1 MLSSVSRAASVSSPT
16 KHRRRPTVASLFGFA
31 GDSNAAELKEDVEE
45 EIESTQRTNEG
56 RASKWAAAFD
66 SGLFSDVSVS
76 FAGREFK
83 LHRIVLCHAKLFD
96 MLFSGSIKASLHSY
110 TLDVAGSFVVLENT
124 EECGIDPDSLEIALR
139 DLYSPT
145 RRSALITEQNVFSI
159 LLAACFI
166 QTQELMSY
174 CTSTILSTLSKVNI
188 AFFTSQMDA
197 VLSTTNTRI
206 VNVSSN
212 REFLRLRNIS
222 RELLLPHI
230 ESFLCHTVNTG
241 IAVCAEIV
249 DTEPP
254 RPLSSASHNELYA
267 LLSDLP
273 LSWFKFIIESPFL
286 CVPDE
291 FSRYQLLKRAA
302 IYRWRKSYMSVSST
316 EESSKRGLQLPA
328 KKMSTFFNSLF
339 TNTTGSPSKCDPSP
353 SIATNSPQIPSS
365 LRGSVASFESS
376 IFGSVAPSTTSPHL
390 HPSTTSIL
398 SRLVNLYGQEYLRV
412 AADASRDEETCTLS
426 LFESAIVYT
435 YMPFAH
441 LERVKQDRIV
451 SDSAVLT
458 SFWIQAE
465 LINRFTT
472 PFQNGS
478 GSGLSLGPFR
488 FSVRFPGVVGWVL
501 DNLEAVERG
510 EKVVTAGTGVKCAG
524 VDYRVL
530 LTVEIDEKYQK
541 DSQGDKGN
549 AGVSKVGMQPPSLFR
564 MNRSKSLDDL
574 KGRTVDL
581 QELKKGIEEDLLTK
595 KYILKATL
603 QRNRTAHGMSA
614 VSSPSG
620 PSQRSSQVS
629 PQPIS
634 YAIYAFDPQAF
645 QNGTSL
651 VQKPVT
657 TCEFDGTGYIKGFAV
672 PKGSGS
678 SPRISTHSM
687 SRTASQTSLMKQMRD
702 TFKIRSSKGRHS
714 GSLVRKTPMMG
725 YSRSSDAED
734 LWLTVSILLF
744 SS

>member
-31 GDSNAAELKEDVEE
+31 GDSNAAEPKEDVEE

-174 CTSTILSTLSKVNI
+174 CTSTILSTLSKFNI

-197 VLSTTNTRI
+197 VLSNTNTRI

-254 RPLSSASHNELYA
+254 SPLSSASHNELYA

-472 PFQNGS
+472 PFQTEVEVG
-478 GSGLSLGPFR
+478 FR
-488 FSVRFPGVVGWVL
+488 WDRFGFLFGFRELLDGCWIIWKLLRGVR
-501 DNLEAVERG
+501 R
-510 EKVVTAGTGVKCAG
+510 
-524 VDYRVL
+524 L
-530 LTVEIDEKYQK
+530 LLREQYQK

-651 VQKPVT
+651 VQKPIT

-678 SPRISTHSM
+678 STRISTHSM

-725 YSRSSDAED
+725 HSRSSDAED
-734 LWLTVSILLF
+734 LWLTVSINLF